1 MNVSK
6 LEEPMNQQ
14 FKLWKSSMRV
24 NVEQDGCSI
33 VQKEE
38 QLNPHKLG
46 MKDLQLND
54 FPNTRIKSQSPK
66 KVESSPYIFLGY
78 DNRYGG
84 ESHSYDKSKSIEE
97 GIIGNSIETNV

>member
-1 MNVSK
+1 
-6 LEEPMNQQ
+6 
-14 FKLWKSSMRV
+14 MRV

-54 FPNTRIKSQSPK
+54 FPN
-66 KVESSPYIFLGY
+66 
-78 DNRYGG
+78 
-84 ESHSYDKSKSIEE
+84 
-97 GIIGNSIETNV
+97 

>member
-1 MNVSK
+1 
-6 LEEPMNQQ
+6 
-14 FKLWKSSMRV
+14 MRV

-38 QLNPHKLG
+38 QLNPHKLR

-84 ESHSYDKSKSIEE
+84 ESHSYDKSESIEE
-97 GIIGNSIETNV
+97 GVIGNSIETNV